1 MKYTNLYLKDRSKI
15 VQYNNILRSR
25 KKRENFVEN
34 QKFKDTANMVVE
46 SRDLLYFYTRMNL
59 FHPVINKICH
69 IYTPNYIGTPLIR
82 FTRAQCWLGVKAPSE
97 YFSDREALCYGV
109 NAIAHGYLD
118 NDNKRERVK
127 ALLKK
132 PLSSREYKEMAL
144 VSLAIYHFNKGIKK
158 DFCHK
163 ELQSAFNLF
172 DMIESDRTLLE
183 VSKMFQCFIMIM
195 VKDFSSALEI
205 IQEVE
210 DIELNDINYRIEEK
224 LMEYTQQY
232 DNVYY
237 MYKKAA

>member
-15 VQYNNILRSR
+15 EQYNNILRSR
-25 KKRENFVEN
+25 TKRANYIEN

-46 SRDLLYFYTRMNL
+46 SADLLYFYTRMNL
-59 FHPVINKICH
+59 FHPVVNKICN

-118 NDNKRERVK
+118 NDEKRERVK

-132 PLSSREYKEMAL
+132 PLASRKYKEMAL
-144 VSLAIYHFNKGIKK
+144 VSLAIYHFNKAIKK
-158 DFCHK
+158 DYCHK
-163 ELQSAFNLF
+163 EFQSAFNIF
-172 DMIESDRTLLE
+172 EMIELDRMLVE

-195 VKDFSSALEI
+195 VKDFTSALHI
-205 IQEVE
+205 IQELE

-224 LMEYTQQY
+224 LMQYTQQF

-237 MYKKAA
+237 MHKKAA